1 MLNDHQIV
9 TQASLLTIEVVK
21 AKGLTQSDYMYSE
34 IENTLFQAKQSNQHV
49 ITIGWPDGI
58 YCFISSTSPIEL
70 QDLAPEQLKA
80 AYRQSYYDS
89 NRTYDLG

>member
-9 TQASLLTIEVVK
+9 TQASLLTLEVLK

-34 IENTLFQAKQSNQHV
+34 IESTLFEAKQSNQHL
-49 ITIGWPDGI
+49 ITIGWPDYV
-58 YCFISSTSPIEL
+58 YCFITSTSPIEL
-70 QDLAPEQLKA
+70 NQLAPEQIKA

-89 NRTYDLG
+89 NRFYDLG